1 MINWLGGYRVLAKFA
16 SAPEFISRFWLLPEV
31 LSSARV
37 LGPSVAFDLCC
48 DFSEKLLGL
57 FLGVFHGS
65 FWIPFWCV
73 RFKISAEGDYWSFF
87 LFCSVFSIQILFHSC
102 SSSMIAT
109 IFILDEASCASVSSA
124 AKPVSLS
131 VKTRIS
137 EAGTLLIIVVSS
149 F

>member
-1 MINWLGGYRVLAKFA
+1 MV
-16 SAPEFISRFWLLPEV
+16 PEFWPNSPLFPSLSPATDFYRRFWVSACV
-31 LSSARV
+31 LV
-37 LGPSVAFDLCC
+37 PSVAFDLCF
-48 DFSEKLLGL
+48 DFSEKLLGW

-65 FWIPFWCV
+65 FLIPFWIV
-73 RFKISAEGDYWSFF
+73 GFKISAEGDYWSFF

-102 SSSMIAT
+102 SSSVIAT
-109 IFILDEASCASVSSA
+109 IFILGDASCACASVSWA
-124 AKPVSLS
+124 AKPFSLS